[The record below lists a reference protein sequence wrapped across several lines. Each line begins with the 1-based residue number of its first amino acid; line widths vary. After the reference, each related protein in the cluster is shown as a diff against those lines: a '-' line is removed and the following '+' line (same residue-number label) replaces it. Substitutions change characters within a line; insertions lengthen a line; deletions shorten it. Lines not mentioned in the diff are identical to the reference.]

1 MVQFRPV
8 SFVLPANKFLIR
20 INILILMIL
29 FFLFRSSI
37 PAFKYPFLILFLYYL
52 SDTILVQKN
61 NLKNVKYFVKTY
73 ILIISLV
80 VIYFL
85 SIFESNKFFLEI
97 FKDALNILI
106 LLSFLF
112 FLRITIKSKNEFQI
126 FVQYLIKYIISFSV
140 FISVYGIYKYFQIYL
155 SNDLIRY
162 SELLL
167 IDYNFALLPVFF
179 GMLSIIYQLPKINS
193 FAKILFYNLFL
204 LILTIQVLLSS
215 SRRAF
220 IIINVILVLLYL
232 NFIVSIFF
240 KDYFLKSF
248 IKKNE
253 YYLISIGLLFVFV
266 YFFIFG
272 TTYSFKQKTFEK
284 LGVKKIIALQDN
296 ITGKCYRYLSIF
308 DRNTSYSTLYKN
320 IWAPIFDPKDPDS
333 GWGTRIHK
341 TIFPLI
347 GQNDEIVPPD
357 VKGYLMDSTCNAYV
371 MNDNSYSYTDLFLYE
386 NKVKDKDIV
395 TVSVY
400 CYVSKDFNGDWS
412 LIALTNYNLGWIGSE
427 SYNLEKKGTWQKLVF
442 SRTCKEGDISV
453 YLYFCKNGVNDFA
466 SLKGYV
472 IFAYPECNISTEKDL
487 NKRGEESNIELV
499 NKSRYESTRG
509 TTKSLMADNS
519 NLLSLVS
526 PLILFRSS
534 LFQEQDPIRKFA
546 SRLISEDTTYHGYN
560 ANIVIDTVKNSFIA
574 LRYVRWQFAW
584 QIFTKEYNW
593 RQKIIGGGFNFLN
606 WYSYFFLKDRTKTD
620 YPHNPFLYILLYS
633 GIVGLL
639 FYLVL
644 VFKVFYYYIKYLK
657 EYYLLFIFFLI
668 TFFFVFFSGGNPF
681 DPPIMG
687 FFVILPFF
695 IHSIYKKEINE
706 PSSVSQENNDLI
718 DTK

>member
-1 MVQFRPV
+1 
-8 SFVLPANKFLIR
+8 
-20 INILILMIL
+20 
-29 FFLFRSSI
+29 
-37 PAFKYPFLILFLYYL
+37 
-52 SDTILVQKN
+52 
-61 NLKNVKYFVKTY
+61 
-73 ILIISLV
+73 
-80 VIYFL
+80 
-85 SIFESNKFFLEI
+85 
-97 FKDALNILI
+97 
-106 LLSFLF
+106 
-112 FLRITIKSKNEFQI
+112 
-126 FVQYLIKYIISFSV
+126 
-140 FISVYGIYKYFQIYL
+140 
-155 SNDLIRY
+155 
-162 SELLL
+162 
-167 IDYNFALLPVFF
+167 
-179 GMLSIIYQLPKINS
+179 
-193 FAKILFYNLFL
+193 
-204 LILTIQVLLSS
+204 
-215 SRRAF
+215 
-220 IIINVILVLLYL
+220 
-232 NFIVSIFF
+232 
-240 KDYFLKSF
+240 
-248 IKKNE
+248 
-253 YYLISIGLLFVFV
+253 
-266 YFFIFG
+266 
-272 TTYSFKQKTFEK
+272 
-284 LGVKKIIALQDN
+284 
-296 ITGKCYRYLSIF
+296 
-308 DRNTSYSTLYKN
+308 
-320 IWAPIFDPKDPDS
+320 
-333 GWGTRIHK
+333 
-341 TIFPLI
+341 
-347 GQNDEIVPPD
+347 
-357 VKGYLMDSTCNAYV
+357 MDSTCNAYV

>member
-341 TIFPLI
+341 TIFP
-347 GQNDEIVPPD
+347 
-357 VKGYLMDSTCNAYV
+357 
-371 MNDNSYSYTDLFLYE
+371 F
-386 NKVKDKDIV
+386 
-395 TVSVY
+395 
-400 CYVSKDFNGDWS
+400 CYKITKT
-412 LIALTNYNLGWIGSE
+412 L
-427 SYNLEKKGTWQKLVF
+427 
-442 SRTCKEGDISV
+442 R
-453 YLYFCKNGVNDFA
+453 
-466 SLKGYV
+466 
-472 IFAYPECNISTEKDL
+472 
-487 NKRGEESNIELV
+487 
-499 NKSRYESTRG
+499 
-509 TTKSLMADNS
+509 KSL
-519 NLLSLVS
+519 
-526 PLILFRSS
+526 
-534 LFQEQDPIRKFA
+534 
-546 SRLISEDTTYHGYN
+546 Y
-560 ANIVIDTVKNSFIA
+560 
-574 LRYVRWQFAW
+574 
-584 QIFTKEYNW
+584 
-593 RQKIIGGGFNFLN
+593 
-606 WYSYFFLKDRTKTD
+606 
-620 YPHNPFLYILLYS
+620 
-633 GIVGLL
+633 
-639 FYLVL
+639 
-644 VFKVFYYYIKYLK
+644 
-657 EYYLLFIFFLI
+657 
-668 TFFFVFFSGGNPF
+668 
-681 DPPIMG
+681 
-687 FFVILPFF
+687 
-695 IHSIYKKEINE
+695 
-706 PSSVSQENNDLI
+706 
-718 DTK
+718 